1 MNEYYTL
8 TGLLTQ
14 GGAIVGTT
22 LVTASVGKL
31 GGVKVTPY
39 LKFVAAF
46 LALLFA
52 FLFAKLGQSGAPDWW
67 SLALLTLVNG
77 AIVFL
82 SAMGGNEMMASGT
95 GGVVTDMTPEPR
107 PQPEPIVESLV
118 EPVVKRQAKTV
129 ASAPVIAAGYR
140 DPDSPAKPDAPQPK
154 FFRSWF

>member
-22 LVTASVGKL
+22 LVTASIGKL
-31 GGVKVTPY
+31 GGDKVTNY
-39 LKFVAAF
+39 LKFVAAA

-52 FLFAKLGQSGAPDWW
+52 FLFAKLGQTTPDWW
-67 SLALLTLVNG
+67 ALALLTLVNG

-82 SAMGGNEMMASGT
+82 SAMGGNEMMSSASG
-95 GGVVTDMTPEPR
+95 GAVRDMTPEVKAPVN
-107 PQPEPIVESLV
+107 PPAV
-118 EPVVKRQAKTV
+118 EPLPE
-129 ASAPVIAAGYR
+129 ASAAPVIAAGYR
-140 DPDSPAKPDAPQPK
+140 DPASPSVPAAPKAK

>member
-22 LVTASVGKL
+22 LVTAMVGKL
-31 GGVKVTPY
+31 GGNKVTAY

-52 FLFAKLGQSGAPDWW
+52 FLFARLGQTVIDWW
-67 SLALLTLVNG
+67 ALVLLTLVNG

-82 SAMGGNEMMASGT
+82 SAMGGNEMMSSGT
-95 GGVVTDMTPEPR
+95 GGVVTDMTPER
-107 PQPEPIVESLV
+107 PAPIVESLA
-118 EPVVKRQAKTV
+118 EAPATSP
-129 ASAPVIAAGYR
+129 AEPVIAAGFR
-140 DPDSPAKPDAPQPK
+140 DPASPVAEPKPK